1 MNTLNFPNLS
11 LLYWKGDNQ
20 NMKRMITFLNFIKI
34 NILCIIQKYLNGNI
48 VFIVIIIIIFLCFRY
63 A

>member
-1 MNTLNFPNLS
+1 MNTLNFPNLL